1 MHPTPPDRNEL
12 DQLAEDF
19 VERHR
24 RGEEPSID
32 DFAERHPFWA
42 DEIRKLFPT
51 LWVME
56 RAGEPTESIGDA
68 DHPAPRSRSTIWST
82 MPLSLPPIARIGAWR
97 NGRRLRGR
105 ARIAR
110 TSGGIEVAALSL
122 SPRLNTTLD
131 SSARQGRPPSCI
143 TRTSCRSS
151 ILA

>member
-1 MHPTPPDRNEL
+1 MHPTPPNRNEL

-68 DHPAPRSRSTIWST
+68 DHPCRSRLNDPVQNASGHYRLLRELGRGG
-82 MPLSLPPIARIGAWR
+82 MGVVYEAEHESL
-97 NGRRLRGR
+97 GRR
-105 ARIAR
+105 
-110 TSGGIEVAALSL
+110 VALKL
-122 SPRLNTTLD
+122 LP
-131 SSARQGRPPSCI
+131 
-143 TRTSCRSS
+143 
-151 ILA
+151 